1 MGVSC
6 WCSGVAFVVTD
17 MRVVDAEET
26 VDTYRYYFFPPDP
39 APAIWRAF
47 ECENDQQA
55 HEYALGLSVGY
66 PQVEKIEV
74 WHDTKL
80 TSTYARSLVR
90 TPEELRR
97 LCYLSIAAST
107 KEPYQALKMELAG
120 QAFKLAQEAAALE
133 RQIKKES

>member
-1 MGVSC
+1 M
-6 WCSGVAFVVTD
+6 D
-17 MRVVDAEET
+17 MRVVDAEQT
-26 VDTYRYYFFPPDP
+26 VEHYRCYFFPPDP
-39 APAIWRAF
+39 APVVWRAF
-47 ECENDQQA
+47 ESENDQQA

-80 TSTYARSLVR
+80 IFTCVRSLLR

-107 KEPYQALKMELAG
+107 KEPDQALKMELAG